1 MVIQRGEI
9 WWASLPEP
17 MRSEPGYRRPVLV
30 VQKDAFNDS
39 AISTVV
45 VLVITRN
52 LRLAEA
58 PGNVMLPKR
67 STGLPHDSVANIS
80 QIVTIDKHFLTDCVS
95 ILPRN
100 LFEKVNAGLD
110 LILGK

>member
-1 MVIQRGEI
+1 MKRGEI
-9 WWASLPEP
+9 WWAELPDP
-17 MRSEPGYRRPVLV
+17 AGSGPGFRRPVLV

-58 PGNVMLPKR
+58 PGNVMLPKGR
-67 STGLPHDSVANIS
+67 KGLPHDSVANKS
-80 QIVTIDKHFLTDCVS
+80 QNVTIDKHFLTDCVS

>member
-1 MVIQRGEI
+1 
-9 WWASLPEP
+9 
-17 MRSEPGYRRPVLV
+17 V

-45 VLVITRN
+45 VVIITRN

-58 PGNVMLPKR
+58 PGNVMLSKR

-80 QIVTIDKHFLTDCVS
+80 QIVTIDKHFLTDCVG
-95 ILPRN
+95 ILPGN
-100 LFEKVNAGLD
+100 LFEKVKAGLN
-110 LILGK
+110 LIL

>member
-1 MVIQRGEI
+1 MKRSEI
-9 WWASLPEP
+9 WWADLPDP
-17 MRSEPGYRRPVLV
+17 DGSGPGFRRPVLV

-45 VLVITRN
+45 VVVITRN
-52 LRLAEA
+52 LRLSEA
-58 PGNVMLPKR
+58 PGNVMLPKS

-80 QIVTIDKHFLTDCVS
+80 QIVTIDKRFLTDCVA

>member
-1 MVIQRGEI
+1 MKRGEI
-9 WWASLPEP
+9 WWSELPDP
-17 MRSEPGYRRPVLV
+17 AGSGPGFRRPVLV

-45 VLVITRN
+45 VVVITRN

-67 STGLPHDSVANIS
+67 STGLPRDSVANVL
-80 QIVTIDKHFLTDCVS
+80 QIVTIDKRFLIEFVS
-95 ILPRN
+95 ILPHN
-100 LFEKVNAGLD
+100 LFEKVKAGLE
-110 LILGK
+110 LILL

>member
-1 MVIQRGEI
+1 MKWGEI
-9 WWASLPEP
+9 WWADLPDP
-17 MRSEPGYRRPVLV
+17 AGAGPGFRRPVLV

-45 VLVITRN
+45 VVIITRN

-58 PGNVMLPKR
+58 PGNVMLPMR

-100 LFEKVNAGLD
+100 LFEKVKAGLN
-110 LILGK
+110 LILG